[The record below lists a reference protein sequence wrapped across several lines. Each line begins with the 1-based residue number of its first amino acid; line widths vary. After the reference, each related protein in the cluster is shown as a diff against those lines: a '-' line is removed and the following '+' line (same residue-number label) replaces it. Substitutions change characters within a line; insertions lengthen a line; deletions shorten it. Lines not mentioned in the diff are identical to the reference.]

1 MRCNAHHLRELAGV
15 AALPGQRSWATG
27 MAALLIEAKWAVQR
41 AVAAGTDRL
50 DPRRLDHYRTRYQTI
65 IEEGWRANPPPAA
78 ARPSSGRSSRQ
89 RRSKPAN
96 LLARLDD
103 HREQVLRFATDFRVP
118 FDNNQA
124 ERDIRMAKL
133 QQKISGSWRTLAGA
147 QRFCR
152 LRSYISTARKQQV
165 GVLAALRRVFEG
177 DPWLPAA
184 ADP

>member
-1 MRCNAHHLRELAGV
+1 MPAKTGAQAKALSCTTKRWLQGADLACGPGSELA
-15 AALPGQRSWATG
+15 
-27 MAALLIEAKWAVQR
+27 R
-41 AVAAGTDRL
+41 ACA
-50 DPRRLDHYRTRYQTI
+50 I
-65 IEEGWRANPPPAA
+65 IAEGWGANPQPATT
-78 ARPSSGRSSRQ
+78 RPSGDRAGRR
-89 RRSKPAN
+89 RRSKAAS

-133 QQKISGSWRTLAGA
+133 QQKISGGWRTLAGA